1 MGGSQVRGLGD
12 VAAKFG
18 VTQAPTL
25 LVACNGSPDTAERF
39 EGEFKSGPIADFL
52 AKFAGGRKCAAAIK
66 VLAPLH
72 TIRRIQPFTLY
83 PNS

>member
-1 MGGSQVRGLGD
+1 MRGLGE

-39 EGEFKSGPIADFL
+39 EGEFKSGPIGDFL

-66 VLAPLH
+66 VRSTLANPFKNL
-72 TIRRIQPFTLY
+72 RVSMNNKDLQP
-83 PNS
+83 